1 MNQIAVR
8 VENLSKQYHIGTLD
22 KHATFREILVDSFT
36 APFRRVRSKLQGC
49 NGPVP
54 EAEDTIWALR
64 DISFE
69 IKRGEI
75 VGIIGRN
82 GAGKS
87 TLLKILSRIT
97 EPTLGFAEIHG
108 RVGSLLEV
116 GTGFHGELS
125 GRENIYLN
133 GAILGMRKSEIARK
147 FDEIVA
153 FAEVE
158 KFIDTPVKRDSSGM
172 YLRLAFAVAA
182 HLEPDILIVDEVLAV
197 GDASFQAKC
206 LGKMEDVRRH
216 GRTVLFVSHNMPA
229 ITRLCQRAI
238 LLDGGRTIADAP
250 AHQVVRTYLESGI
263 GLTARRE
270 WPDPAKAPGGSIVR
284 LTTLRAR
291 AENCGAAETMDIRY
305 PIALEMQYEVIESGY
320 VLSSFYELY
329 NEEGIEIFSVVDRD
343 PVWHRRPRPAGR
355 YQSTAWIPGN
365 LLSEG
370 TISVSAGIATQNPLA
385 TDLVYETN
393 VIAFQVCD
401 PAEGDSAR
409 GDWAGQWGGV
419 IRPLLKWETQYDPER
434 LENAAQTQQ
443 NRSSSTAKL
452 Y

>member
-1 MNQIAVR
+1 
-8 VENLSKQYHIGTLD
+8 
-22 KHATFREILVDSFT
+22 
-36 APFRRVRSKLQGC
+36 
-49 NGPVP
+49 
-54 EAEDTIWALR
+54 
-64 DISFE
+64 
-69 IKRGEI
+69 
-75 VGIIGRN
+75 
-82 GAGKS
+82 
-87 TLLKILSRIT
+87 
-97 EPTLGFAEIHG
+97 
-108 RVGSLLEV
+108 
-116 GTGFHGELS
+116 
-125 GRENIYLN
+125 
-133 GAILGMRKSEIARK
+133 
-147 FDEIVA
+147 
-153 FAEVE
+153 
-158 KFIDTPVKRDSSGM
+158 
-172 YLRLAFAVAA
+172 
-182 HLEPDILIVDEVLAV
+182 
-197 GDASFQAKC
+197 
-206 LGKMEDVRRH
+206 
-216 GRTVLFVSHNMPA
+216 
-229 ITRLCQRAI
+229 
-238 LLDGGRTIADAP
+238 
-250 AHQVVRTYLESGI
+250 
-263 GLTARRE
+263 
-270 WPDPAKAPGGSIVR
+270 
-284 LTTLRAR
+284 
-291 AENCGAAETMDIRY
+291 
-305 PIALEMQYEVIESGY
+305 MQYEVIESGY